1 MSTTDQTAMQMVT
14 VPASLLQRMVGFVE
28 KSGKLVEQVAKD
40 QEQAKQAA
48 PEAASLLVQK
58 GLLSED
64 QQEKAASALG
74 ASHAKSIEILRR
86 TATHIGTE
94 KSAAALPPMGGPA
107 GGDPTGA
114 GGGDTGSPTGEADR
128 QFLTAMGF

>member
-1 MSTTDQTAMQMVT
+1 MTTEAMVT

-40 QEQAKQAA
+40 QELAKQAA
-48 PEAASLLVQK
+48 PEAAALLVEK
-58 GLLSED
+58 GLLNGD

-74 ASHAKSIEILRR
+74 ASHAKAVEILRR

-94 KSAAALPPMGGPA
+94 KSAAALPPMGAPA
-107 GGDPTGA
+107 GSDPTAGNA
-114 GGGDTGSPTGEADR
+114 GGASSQDDAGSD
-128 QFLTAMGF
+128 FLRAIGF